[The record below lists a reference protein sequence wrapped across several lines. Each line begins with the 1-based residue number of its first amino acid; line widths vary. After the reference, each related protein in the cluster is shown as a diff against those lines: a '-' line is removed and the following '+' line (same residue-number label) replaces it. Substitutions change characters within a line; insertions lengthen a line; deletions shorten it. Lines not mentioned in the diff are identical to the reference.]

1 MPELAKDIL
10 EQVAFEARQSE
21 YIDYKSGVSARMS
34 ITAYENLVSTA
45 ERRAILNNEDETTV
59 RFSDLIGM
67 IPSITGKVEL
77 VYEGEQEGT
86 SFVANHLIS
95 EATKTLFLT
104 YFPKIEKLK
113 KQDQDT
119 PYDTVLNWF
128 FEADAFELSD
138 EASKESYLAALDSIE
153 PLKKLVMKYQPNV
166 SPIDAPFL
174 MEFVLWALVEL
185 KQLSKR
191 KTTSGLV
198 FNDVYDTIIK
208 GL

>member
-1 MPELAKDIL
+1 
-10 EQVAFEARQSE
+10 
-21 YIDYKSGVSARMS
+21 
-34 ITAYENLVSTA
+34 
-45 ERRAILNNEDETTV
+45 
-59 RFSDLIGM
+59 M

-77 VYEGEQEGT
+77 VYEGEQEGS

-104 YFPKIEKLK
+104 YFPKIDKLK

-119 PYDTVLNWF
+119 PYDAVLNWF
-128 FEADAFELSD
+128 FETDAFELSD
-138 EASKESYLAALDSIE
+138 EASEESYLTALNTIA
-153 PLKKLVMKYQPNV
+153 PLKKLIMKYQPNV
-166 SPIDAPFL
+166 SEIDIPFL

-191 KTTSGLV
+191 RTANGMS
-198 FNDVYDTIIK
+198 FNDVYDNLIK